1 MKLSRFFKTIF
12 MTDFVGGLFIAIK
25 EIFKSKKTINYPF
38 EKGKI
43 SPRFRGE
50 HALRRYPNGEE
61 RCIACKL
68 CEAVCPHSIFF
79 YTFSIIAIISAI
91 MVTVSKNTVHSVFFL
106 ILDFISISCLF
117 IMIGAEF
124 LGMIMLIVYVG
135 AVAVLFLF
143 VVMMLNVA
151 QQKNQWFASKESSG
165 HIPVGLIISTIIF
178 FELII
183 VIGGWKYK
191 PDLFD
196 INNTTN
202 NFNMSNT
209 HSLGQVLYTD
219 YIHVFQLSGMIL
231 LVAMIGAIVLTF
243 RKREGVKTQSYLKQ
257 ISRERSEGIGIFLN
271 RKNIIVIL
279 MSIEL
284 ILLAVNI
291 NLVAFSIFLG
301 DLTGQVFTLFILTV
315 AAAEAAIGLAIIVV
329 YYRNS
334 GTIRVEEIDQL
345 KG

>member
-1 MKLSRFFKTIF
+1 MEIDGKMFWQQILKLITR
-12 MTDFVGGLFIAIK
+12 TDKSMIA
-25 EIFKSKKTINYPF
+25 
-38 EKGKI
+38 
-43 SPRFRGE
+43 
-50 HALRRYPNGEE
+50 
-61 RCIACKL
+61 
-68 CEAVCPHSIFF
+68 HSIFF
-79 YTFSIIAIISAI
+79 YTFSIIAVVSAI

-151 QQKNQWFASKESSG
+151 QQKNQWFASQESSG

-196 INNTTN
+196 INNSVN
-202 NFNMSNT
+202 NFSVSNT

-243 RKREGVKTQSYLKQ
+243 RKRSGVKSQSYLKQ
-257 ISRERSEGIGIFLN
+257 ISRERSEG
-271 RKNIIVIL
+271 
-279 MSIEL
+279 
-284 ILLAVNI
+284 
-291 NLVAFSIFLG
+291 
-301 DLTGQVFTLFILTV
+301 
-315 AAAEAAIGLAIIVV
+315 
-329 YYRNS
+329 
-334 GTIRVEEIDQL
+334 VEVLEVENNKGVKIDD
-345 KG
+345 

>member
-1 MKLSRFFKTIF
+1 M
-12 MTDFVGGLFIAIK
+12 IA
-25 EIFKSKKTINYPF
+25 
-38 EKGKI
+38 
-43 SPRFRGE
+43 
-50 HALRRYPNGEE
+50 
-61 RCIACKL
+61 
-68 CEAVCPHSIFF
+68 HSIFF
-79 YTFSIIAIISAI
+79 YTFSIIAVVSAI

-151 QQKNQWFASKESSG
+151 QQKNQWFASQESSE

-196 INNTTN
+196 INNSLN
-202 NFNMSNT
+202 NFSISNT

-243 RKREGVKTQSYLKQ
+243 RKRSGVKTQSYLKQ
-257 ISRERSEGIGIFLN
+257 ISRERSEG
-271 RKNIIVIL
+271 
-279 MSIEL
+279 
-284 ILLAVNI
+284 
-291 NLVAFSIFLG
+291 
-301 DLTGQVFTLFILTV
+301 
-315 AAAEAAIGLAIIVV
+315 
-329 YYRNS
+329 
-334 GTIRVEEIDQL
+334 VEVLEVENNKGVKIDD
-345 KG
+345 